1 MGAINFS
8 RNSQAYNSDGSVVA
22 ANVPRFQDGK
32 FNKGILIE
40 EGTTNLITSGN
51 CETDFPQINKIYTV
65 YNINLPAFSSDFKYS
80 GTHSM
85 KLTTT
90 SSSGAV
96 DRFFQSGNYDLNGL
110 TAGQTY
116 TFSGFLYVPS
126 NLGINLQN
134 VFLRIFYYANGAFT
148 SAVSSAM
155 TKYDT
160 WQRLTVTLSVPSNAT
175 MIFTRIYIW
184 QDVLNAPIYA
194 DCMQLEQKSY
204 ATSFIDSTRQPESLT
219 IPTANILSS
228 KQGMVEFWANIT
240 DIAKRQN
247 GSWNGLINIT
257 GTNNGLIMLS
267 HSPSAPGFRFYITQ
281 DGVAA
286 SWIDIPDSSIPNG
299 WHQFILGWDNTEA
312 KIFVD
317 GQLMGTIPNPKLPID
332 LTAITLGIGFAN
344 NFCNTIYDDLR
355 VSSIV
360 RSDSE
365 IAANYVNNKPLP
377 VDQYTTLK
385 LNFDGDL
392 TPIYPTLVKPQA
404 ASNLK
409 FLRFYDRFHNIL
421 DEVYTF
427 NNLTYTWTLN
437 GMGKAEFNIGLEDSK
452 CTDINLRFYNHVEV
466 RDDTNNIIWAGVIVG
481 RDFNSQ
487 AVHITCY
494 GYLYLFKQRRLT
506 AKTYSVQD
514 YGKLYSSMINDV
526 NAICSTGIDIGSIAS
541 GTLQTT
547 RIVQNTD
554 FLLDKITEYGNDV
567 NYDYEVDQYRKFNFY
582 LRKGMDKPYYQ
593 LEYGGD
599 ADNIVNE
606 PGLSQ
611 SILDMENSIY
621 TEVQN
626 DGTVQLSSLAQDNI
640 SQSLY
645 GLIEGVEQTNGGIAT
660 QSTLDNIASGAL
672 QRTAYPINSFTIKAK
687 DSTLCP
693 FSDIFIG
700 DAVMVSLPLY
710 FNFNTLLRIIEMT
723 QDEDSGTRDITF
735 GQVLLRP
742 TAPTKRFYK
751 K

>member
-40 EGTTNLITSGN
+40 EGTTNLVPNGSFESGSAGWSLSTN
-51 CETDFPQINKIYTV
+51 MVISTLKTYFGN
-65 YNINLPAFSSDFKYS
+65 NALRFYS
-80 GTHSM
+80 
-85 KLTTT
+85 TTT
-90 SSSGAV
+90 A
-96 DRFFQSGNYDLNGL
+96 
-110 TAGQTY
+110 AGQASTSAIFSVMPNTTY
-116 TFSGFLYVPS
+116 TLSAKLFNNLTNGNFYIDWQEMNSTGTFVYDGEGASSTLGRGQWENISCTFITKS
-126 NLGINLQN
+126 NTTQLKIRVVADG
-134 VFLRIFYYANGAFT
+134 
-148 SAVSSAM
+148 S
-155 TKYDT
+155 
-160 WQRLTVTLSVPSNAT
+160 
-175 MIFTRIYIW
+175 
-184 QDVLNAPIYA
+184 PIGEGYA
-194 DCMQLEQKSY
+194 DCIQLEQKSY
-204 ATSFIDSTRQPESLT
+204 ATSFTNSTRQPESLT
-219 IPTANILSS
+219 ISTANILSS
-228 KQGMVEFWANIT
+228 KQGTIEFWTNIT
-240 DIAKRQN
+240 DIVKRQN
-247 GSWNGLINIT
+247 SGWNGLINIT

-299 WHQFILGWDNTEA
+299 WHQFVLGWDNTEA
-312 KIFVD
+312 KIFLD
-317 GQLMGTIPNPKLPID
+317 GQLMGAIPNPKLPID

-377 VDQYTTLK
+377 VDQYTLLK

-392 TPIYPTLVKPQA
+392 TPIYPTLVKPQT

-409 FLRFYDRFHNIL
+409 FLRLYDRFHNIL

-452 CTDINLRFYNHVEV
+452 CTDINLRFYNHIEV
-466 RDDTNNIIWAGVIVG
+466 LDDSNNIIWAGVIVG

-506 AKTYSVQD
+506 AKTYPVQD

-582 LRKGMDKPYYQ
+582 LRKGKDKPYYQ

-626 DGTVQLSSLAQDNI
+626 GDNIELSSLAQDNI

-693 FSDIFIG
+693 FSDIFTG

-710 FNFNTLLRIIEMT
+710 FNFNALLRIIEMT
-723 QDEDSGTRDITF
+723 HDEDSGTRDITF